1 MTLTVAVRWRSEGQH
16 QQPQT
21 GTLDLSGDCRI
32 LADGRAEEKKS
43 EKQRRLTGCGEEMAE
58 VRNEKSEAVK
68 RRKQI
73 TKERI
78 PAAAETNERATSRL
92 DSQTFPHSR
101 RRLLRALR
109 EAEAKGFVCER
120 MRISVCQEGYS
131 TKED

>member
-1 MTLTVAVRWRSEGQH
+1 MTLTAAVCRRSEGQH

-21 GTLDLSGDCRI
+21 GTSDLSSDCRI

-43 EKQRRLTGCGEEMAE
+43 EKQRRLTGCGEDTVE
-58 VRNEKSEAVK
+58 VRNEKNEAAK
-68 RRKQI
+68 GRKQI
-73 TKERI
+73 TKGRI

-92 DSQTFPHSR
+92 DSQTFPRSR

-120 MRISVCQEGYS
+120 MRVSVRQ
-131 TKED
+131 

>member
-1 MTLTVAVRWRSEGQH
+1 M
-16 QQPQT
+16 P
-21 GTLDLSGDCRI
+21 
-32 LADGRAEEKKS
+32 
-43 EKQRRLTGCGEEMAE
+43 
-58 VRNEKSEAVK
+58 NEKNE

-92 DSQTFPHSR
+92 DSRTFLHSR

-120 MRISVCQEGYS
+120 MRVSVRQEGYS